1 MKREL
6 KSLEECLQEA
16 AEFERLAA
24 LTRLDSTRNILVRS
38 ATYMR
43 ELAVRAAERD
53 RTYLH

>member
-53 RTYLH
+53 RTHLH